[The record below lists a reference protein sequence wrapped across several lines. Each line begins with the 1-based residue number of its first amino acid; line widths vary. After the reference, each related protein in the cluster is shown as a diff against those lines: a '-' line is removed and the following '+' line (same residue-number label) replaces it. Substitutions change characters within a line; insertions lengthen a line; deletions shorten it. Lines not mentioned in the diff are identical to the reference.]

1 MYLQKIA
8 SRIFE
13 VRDIRIMLDFDLAE
27 LYEVETK
34 ALNQAVKRNIL
45 RFPPSF
51 MFRLSPKEWDVVRSQ
66 IVTASSQRKR
76 NISAVPYAF
85 TEHGVTMLAS
95 VLRSD
100 KAIQMNIAIVEAFI
114 ALRTFTHNY
123 KGISDKLI
131 ELEHKY
137 NKQFK
142 DVYEALNYLLE
153 KDNRIIEQKDRIKI
167 GY

>member
-1 MYLQKIA
+1 MNRANTKC
-8 SRIFE
+8 
-13 VRDIRIMLDFDLAE
+13 DNFDLAE

-34 ALNQAVKRNIL
+34 ALNQAVKRNKF

-76 NISAVPYAF
+76 NISALPYAF

-114 ALRTFTHNY
+114 ALRPFTHNY
-123 KGISDKLI
+123 KGISDELI

-153 KDNRIIEQKDRIKI
+153 KDNRIIEQKDRKKI